1 MARFPL
7 HRYVLAVALA
17 GLVRPA
23 TAVGLLAATFQD
35 QSVVGA
41 SPSPV
46 SAWRSGC
53 EAGAIELPVLRTKLD
68 LPRER
73 PEAQ

>member
-1 MARFPL
+1 MAGFPL

-35 QSVVGA
+35 HAVLQRESLI
-41 SPSPV
+41 P
-46 SAWRSGC
+46 
-53 EAGAIELPVLRTKLD
+53 AIELPLSPTKLD
-68 LPRER
+68 LTRER